1 MAQNSLAT
9 QFQPQ
14 ALPKQPTVPLH
25 SHSTQVVSKP
35 ATLPVSQF
43 EKCLA
48 VGLSLVLV
56 VMALMVVNAKNGVSA
71 AQQHLQDVNSQITRY
86 ENKNTSDRQTINELM
101 NRSRLEKVAKQNGMT
116 LSDSKVRNVN
126 K

>member
-1 MAQNSLAT
+1 MAQNNLAT

-14 ALPKQPTVPLH
+14 VLPEQPTLPLH
-25 SHSTQVVSKP
+25 SHSKQVVSKP
-35 ATLPVSQF
+35 RRLPFSKF
-43 EKCLA
+43 EKCLLT
-48 VGLSLVLV
+48 VGGVVLIGMMLMLVS
-56 VMALMVVNAKNGVSA
+56 ATNGVST
-71 AQQHLQDVNSQITRY
+71 AQQHLQDVNTQITSL

-116 LSDSKVRNVN
+116 LSNSKVRNVN

>member
-1 MAQNSLAT
+1 MAQNNLAT

-14 ALPKQPTVPLH
+14 ALPKQPTAPLH
-25 SHSTQVVSKP
+25 SHSKQVVSTPK
-35 ATLPVSQF
+35 ALPVSKF
-43 EKCLA
+43 EKCLLA
-48 VGLSLVLV
+48 VGGLILVGMMLLLV
-56 VMALMVVNAKNGVSA
+56 NTKIGVSS
-71 AQQHLQDVNSQITRY
+71 AQQHLQDVNSQITRL

-116 LSDSKVRNVN
+116 LSNSKVRNVN